1 MRDCAI
7 SEGSYEA
14 ALLAAGGVMAG
25 IDAVFSDRADN
36 VFCAVRPPGHHAGRS
51 TAMGFCFVNNVAAG
65 ARYARSAYG
74 IARIY
79 ILDWDVH
86 HGNGT
91 QALFDEDP
99 LTFFCSLH
107 EHPSFCYP
115 GTGRRLE
122 KGAGFGRG
130 ATLNIPLSPHA
141 GDREMIEAFEREVVP
156 SIEAF
161 RPELILLSAGFD
173 AHRDDPIAESRVHGG
188 RLRPHDAAG
197 PRTGGPAL
205 RGAGWF
211 RCWKAGT
218 AWSRWCPRRSLI

>member
-1 MRDCAI
+1 
-7 SEGSYEA
+7 
-14 ALLAAGGVMAG
+14 
-25 IDAVFSDRADN
+25 
-36 VFCAVRPPGHHAGRS
+36 VR
-51 TAMGFCFVNNVAAG
+51 
-65 ARYARSAYG
+65 
-74 IARIY
+74 RIY

-91 QALFDEDP
+91 QALFEEDP

-122 KGAGFGRG
+122 KGAGAGRG
-130 ATLNIPLSPHA
+130 ATLNIPLLPHA

-173 AHRDDPIAESRVHGG
+173 AHRDDPIAGLACTEEAYVHMTRRVLELADRHCEGRVVSVLEGGYRPESLVSSAIAHIKTLQG
-188 RLRPHDAAG
+188 REGSPCSSA
-197 PRTGGPAL
+197 
-205 RGAGWF
+205 RG
-211 RCWKAGT
+211 
-218 AWSRWCPRRSLI
+218 